1 MSAYQNPAPR
11 LAVLL
16 CALLFLAG
24 CATPTPNRVDRPA
37 AVATAVADSP
47 DPLEPAETPMAS
59 ETDPLEPPASSL
71 PRIELKSAD
80 LYRFLLGD
88 VAEQRGMS
96 DLAADAYLELAKT
109 TRDPRVARR
118 AVETAVRAGR
128 MEHALQAAKLW
139 DELMPGLEAPKQM
152 VVALSLK
159 VGRTQDAEPYLARM
173 FAAKPED
180 APQAFLQLHRFWPAD
195 LPRADAADMTSRLA
209 EPYPAM
215 PEAQLA
221 MGVAQMAAGRLDLA
235 LVGFDRALALK
246 PGWEGAILLK
256 AQALEALQPA
266 DATRFLGD
274 MSKAYPN
281 LPNLALNHA
290 RRLAAEKRYEDS
302 RAEYQKLV
310 NQFPRHGEA
319 LVGLGLINMQLHHY
333 PEAEKSLQ
341 AALDTAP
348 RNPDTLYYYLGQI
361 AEEQWEMEK
370 ARTWYERVSSGDNL
384 AAARLR
390 LPRVLVKLGKVDE
403 ALALARA
410 LPADNPDART
420 ERAQVEAQVLR
431 ESRRYAEALRVLEG
445 IIKDN
450 PENLDLIYDRSLIH
464 DYMGNLQG
472 AIRDLRKY
480 LSMRPQSVLALNALG
495 YTMANR
501 NHDLNE
507 AEGYLSQ
514 ALALDPNN
522 PVIIDSMGWLR
533 YRQGRIKEARELIAN
548 AYGRLRDPEVG
559 AHYGEIL
566 WQLGQRD
573 EARKVWA
580 ESRKLDPA
588 NETIEETLKRF
599 PG

>member
-1 MSAYQNPAPR
+1 MSASQYPAPR
-11 LAVLL
+11 FAALLLVLL
-16 CALLFLAG
+16 TLAG
-24 CATPTPNRVDRPA
+24 CATPTPNRVESAPA
-37 AVATAVADSP
+37 TLSVASAESPEAADTQ
-47 DPLEPAETPMAS
+47 PAN

-71 PRIELKSAD
+71 PRLELTSAD
-80 LYRFLLGD
+80 FYRFLVGD

-128 MEHALQAAKLW
+128 LEHALQAARLW

-152 VVALSLK
+152 VVALTLK
-159 VGRTQDAEPYLARM
+159 VGRTQEAEPYLSRM
-173 FAAKPED
+173 FAAKPDD

-195 LPRADAADMTSRLA
+195 TPRTVAADMTAHLA
-209 EPYPAM
+209 EPYPNM

-221 MGVAQMAAGRLDLA
+221 LGVAQMAAGRLELA
-235 LVGFDRALALK
+235 LAAFDKTLALK

-256 AQALEALQPA
+256 AQALETLQPT
-266 DATRFLGD
+266 DATRFLGE
-274 MSKAYPN
+274 MSKAHPN
-281 LPNLALNHA
+281 QPNLALNYA
-290 RRLAAEKRYEDS
+290 RRLAAEKRYEES
-302 RAEYQKLV
+302 RTEYQKLV
-310 NQFPRHGEA
+310 SQFPRHGEA

-361 AEEQWEMEK
+361 AEEQWAMEK
-370 ARTWYERVSSGDNL
+370 ARTWYERVTSGDNL

-390 LPRVLVKLGKVDE
+390 LPRVLVKLGKVSE
-403 ALALARA
+403 ALSLARA
-410 LPADNPDART
+410 LPADTPDARM

-431 ESRRYAEALRVLEG
+431 ESRQYAEALKVLEG

-450 PENLDLIYDRSLIH
+450 PENLDLIYDRSLIY
-464 DYMGNLQG
+464 DYMGNLEG
-472 AIRDLRKY
+472 AMRDLRKY

-501 NHDLNE
+501 NHALSE

-533 YRQGRIKEARELIAN
+533 YRQGRLTEARDLIGS
-548 AYGRLRDPEVG
+548 AYARLRDPEVG

-566 WQLGQRD
+566 WQLGRRD
-573 EARKVWA
+573 EARQIWA

-588 NETIEETLKRF
+588 NETIEDTLKRF

>member
-1 MSAYQNPAPR
+1 MSASQYPAPR
-11 LAVLL
+11 FAALLLVLL
-16 CALLFLAG
+16 TLAG
-24 CATPTPNRVDRPA
+24 CATPTPNRVESAPA
-37 AVATAVADSP
+37 TLSVASAESPEAADTQ
-47 DPLEPAETPMAS
+47 PAN

-71 PRIELKSAD
+71 PRLELTSAD
-80 LYRFLLGD
+80 FYRFLVGD

-128 MEHALQAAKLW
+128 LEHALQAARLW

-152 VVALSLK
+152 VVALTLK
-159 VGRTQDAEPYLARM
+159 VGRTQEAEPYLSRM
-173 FAAKPED
+173 FAAKPDD

-195 LPRADAADMTSRLA
+195 TPRTVAADMTAHLA
-209 EPYPAM
+209 EPYPNM

-221 MGVAQMAAGRLDLA
+221 LGVAQMAAGRLELA
-235 LVGFDRALALK
+235 LAAFDKTLALK

-256 AQALEALQPA
+256 AQALETLQPT
-266 DATRFLGD
+266 DATRFLGE
-274 MSKAYPN
+274 MSKAHPN
-281 LPNLALNHA
+281 QPNLALNYA
-290 RRLAAEKRYEDS
+290 RRLAAEKRYEES
-302 RAEYQKLV
+302 RTEYQKLV
-310 NQFPRHGEA
+310 SQFPRHGEA

-361 AEEQWEMEK
+361 AEEQWAMEK
-370 ARTWYERVSSGDNL
+370 ARTWYERVTSGDNL

-390 LPRVLVKLGKVDE
+390 LPRVLVKLGKVSE
-403 ALALARA
+403 ALSLARA
-410 LPADNPDART
+410 LPTDTPDARM

-431 ESRRYAEALRVLEG
+431 ESRQYAEALKVLEG

-450 PENLDLIYDRSLIH
+450 PENLDLIYDRSLIY
-464 DYMGNLQG
+464 DYMGNLEG
-472 AIRDLRKY
+472 AMRDLRKY

-501 NHDLNE
+501 NHALSE

-533 YRQGRIKEARELIAN
+533 YRQGRLTEARDLIGS
-548 AYGRLRDPEVG
+548 AYARLRDPEVG

-566 WQLGQRD
+566 WQLGRRD
-573 EARKVWA
+573 EARQIWA

-588 NETIEETLKRF
+588 NETIEDTLKRF